1 MKLRFLASLSV
12 LAVLGCSQSP
22 APSTVSDASPDV
34 EISIPDMPSESSG
47 ETADTEAAANETL
60 VSLSVPD
67 MH

>member
-12 LAVLGCSQSP
+12 LLALGCSQAP
-22 APSTVSDASPDV
+22 APVSEESPDV
-34 EISIPDMPSESSG
+34 EISIPDMPSESEG
-47 ETADTEAAANETL
+47 ESTDTTAAANETL

>member
-12 LAVLGCSQSP
+12 LLAFGCSQAP
-22 APSTVSDASPDV
+22 APVNEDSPDV
-34 EISIPDMPSESSG
+34 EISIPDMPSESEG
-47 ETADTEAAANETL
+47 ESTDTKAAANETL

>member
-12 LAVLGCSQSP
+12 LLVVGCSQSP
-22 APSTVSDASPDV
+22 ALGPASVSDASPNAEITNPYKPSGSNADV
-34 EISIPDMPSESSG
+34 E
-47 ETADTEAAANETL
+47 AVANETL